1 MPYRPQILP
10 VIDVLDRAQAVRN
23 AGLAFG
29 LGADGI
35 IFDHADE
42 DDGVLL
48 AVAAHLKPQWPGKIL
63 GAGYATM
70 GPVKALQRSVSNG
83 LDATWTTR
91 IDVTGHQA
99 SCEALEAANLLKA
112 NPSHRLFAA
121 IAPSTQP
128 EEGEPGLAAMRAHGL
143 GMIPTTDGERIG
155 PSKKLRTIRSA
166 IGSSPLALAGSF
178 MPESLGA
185 LSSFPTHLLVHTAG
199 DAGFAYLDLDA
210 LRTCMI
216 RVTAATHSA
225 LGG

>member
-1 MPYRPQILP
+1 MSYRPQVLP

-48 AVAAHLKPQWPGKIL
+48 AVAAQLKPEWPEKIL
-63 GAGYATM
+63 GAGYATLD
-70 GPVKALQRSVSNG
+70 PVKALQRSVRNG
-83 LDATWTTR
+83 LYATWTTR
-91 IDVTGHQA
+91 VDVTGQQA
-99 SCEALEAANLLKA
+99 SSEALEAAGFLKA
-112 NPSHRLFAA
+112 NPSHRLFTA
-121 IAPSTQP
+121 IAPSSQP

-155 PSKKLRTIRSA
+155 PSRKLKTIRSA

-210 LRTCMI
+210 LRNCMI
-216 RVTAATHSA
+216 RVIAATHSTFA
-225 LGG
+225 G